1 MVKQVWYMANLASRP
16 RSIFGHG
23 HGQAAMSQWMHKYHH
38 CYVYIIYRYYMHNI
52 AQLLIFVDYI
62 SKLYQTIYIILLMS
76 PL

>member
-38 CYVYIIYRYYMHNI
+38 CYDCYVYIMQ
-52 AQLLIFVDYI
+52 AVEVL
-62 SKLYQTIYIILLMS
+62 K
-76 PL
+76 